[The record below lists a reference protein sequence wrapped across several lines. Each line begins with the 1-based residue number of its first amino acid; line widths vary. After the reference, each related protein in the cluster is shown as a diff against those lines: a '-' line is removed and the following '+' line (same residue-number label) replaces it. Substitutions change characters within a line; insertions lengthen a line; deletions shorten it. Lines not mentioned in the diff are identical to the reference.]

1 MTKPPA
7 ASEQSVVTV
16 VDISDPTDAN
26 AGIELLDVDAV
37 QLQSMPMRVRRVVVR
52 LESATV
58 VYHSV
63 NLRVRT
69 HSTVRKGLLGYVAF
83 GPQASGTSD
92 GLPVRPGMMLAVAPE
107 VANTFVTNP
116 GWETTAFLVPSEDIL
131 AHLAV
136 RQRESDFQW
145 PKGVDALQVD
155 AGRVRELFDW
165 GKRLVDMALQ
175 QPSIFDGQ
183 ARDRLAAQDE
193 LYEKLLAT
201 LRVADDFEPTRSD
214 RTRQAQNKIV
224 KVAEEYAL
232 AHADQRL
239 YVTDLC
245 RAAAVSERT
254 LEYAFK
260 EIAGLTPMSYL
271 VRLRLHRVRQALIA
285 ARPESTTVSIEA
297 LNWGFWHLGEF
308 ARAYKE
314 CFGELPSDTLRRES

>member
-1 MTKPPA
+1 MTKPPG
-7 ASEQSVVTV
+7 ASEQPAVTV

-26 AGIELLDVDAV
+26 AGVELLDVDAV

-52 LESATV
+52 LESANV

-63 NLRVRT
+63 SLRVRT

-107 VANTFVTNP
+107 VENTFVTNP

-136 RQRESDFQW
+136 RQRESDFQL
-145 PKGVDALQVD
+145 PKGVDALHVD

-183 ARDRLAAQDE
+183 ARDRQAA
-193 LYEKLLAT
+193 
-201 LRVADDFEPTRSD
+201 
-214 RTRQAQNKIV
+214 
-224 KVAEEYAL
+224 
-232 AHADQRL
+232 
-239 YVTDLC
+239 
-245 RAAAVSERT
+245 
-254 LEYAFK
+254 
-260 EIAGLTPMSYL
+260 
-271 VRLRLHRVRQALIA
+271 
-285 ARPESTTVSIEA
+285 
-297 LNWGFWHLGEF
+297 
-308 ARAYKE
+308 
-314 CFGELPSDTLRRES
+314 